1 MKKRRP
7 VFYPEFDVDEKTPKV
22 DTLEWQNIRP
32 GQYLKIG
39 DPSNRYY
46 QYIYTSLSFDD
57 HKVENLKKLLSFEGM
72 EVVVISILKMKD
84 GSFFAVLERK
94 GEAFTDRISRVYAD
108 LKNAYL
114 KKELVV

>member
-7 VFYPEFDVDEKTPKV
+7 VFYPEFNVEEKESKV
-22 DTLEWQNIRP
+22 EVLEWQHMRP
-32 GQYLKIG
+32 GQNLKIG
-39 DPSNRYY
+39 DPSNKYY
-46 QYIYTSLSFDD
+46 QYIYTSLNFDD
-57 HKVENLKKLLSFEGM
+57 HKVENLKKLLNFKGM
-72 EVVVISILKMKD
+72 EVVVVSILKMKD

-94 GEAFTDRISRVYAD
+94 GEVFTDKISRVYAD